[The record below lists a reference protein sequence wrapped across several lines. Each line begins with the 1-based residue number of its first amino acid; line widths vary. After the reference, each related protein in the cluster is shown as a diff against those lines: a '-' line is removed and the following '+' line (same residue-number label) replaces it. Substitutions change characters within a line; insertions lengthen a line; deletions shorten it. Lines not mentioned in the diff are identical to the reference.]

1 MTSEEAKKKIEA
13 LTDRINYHNE
23 LYYQKSKSEISDF
36 EFDKLLESLA
46 KLELDF
52 PELKKSDSPTQRVGG
67 TITKEFETVYHQ
79 YPMLSLGNTYNQKD
93 LEDFDGRVARGLNGE
108 PYEYFCELKFDG
120 VSISLIY
127 ENGLLTKAI
136 TRGDGVRGDNV
147 IANAKTIR
155 SIPLKITKK
164 DIPDSFEVRGE
175 VFMSKDVFTQ
185 LNKELEDIGEEP
197 YKNARNTASGSL
209 KQQDSREVA
218 KRKLD
223 CFTYYL
229 LGDSIASKTH
239 EESIHSLEAWG
250 FQVSQTY
257 RKCKT
262 IKEVLQYINEWEKKR
277 HELPLETDGV
287 VIKVN
292 KLDQQQE
299 LGLTAKSPRWAISYK
314 YQAESIS
321 TKLNSVTYQVGRT
334 GAVTPVA
341 ELQPVLLAGTTVKRA
356 SLHNAN
362 EIARL
367 DLRIGDYVFVEKGG
381 EIIPKV
387 TRVDLDRRSTDTKPF
402 IYTDKCPAC
411 NTKLIRQEGEAA
423 FYCPNASSCPPQVKG
438 RIEHFIQRKA
448 MNIDSLGER
457 KVDTLVNKKMIYN
470 YADLYS
476 LKDQHNILLGLTD
489 YFDSDE
495 DLNFKDNNDVYQVA
509 LEKVIAGLKLVDKL
523 DKVKEL
529 ATQLGSIRK
538 LNQQHTGAKG
548 YPTFLMKSLE
558 FNEANIK
565 DGYVPL
571 ENILYQLFKG
581 AIPFEVLKDASQQIT
596 NIDELYDPGKKIKIQ
611 ENPSFIDFVSDQKT
625 RSKID
630 AFSYRSR
637 ISFQA
642 KTVDNILQGIESSKQ
657 ITFEKVLFALGIRYV
672 GETVAKKLAK
682 HFKTIDRLSSAS
694 FDELIAVEDVGD
706 RIAQSVREFFSI
718 QQNLDIITKLKKA
731 NLKLELEEKN
741 TVQASGG
748 KLNGMKILA
757 TGTLT
762 NFKRD
767 EIETFVEANG
777 GEYKKAVSK
786 ELSFIIA
793 GEKPGEAKIQK
804 AEKDKLKIIS
814 EEEFL
819 KIVNG

>member
-1 MTSEEAKKKIEA
+1 MSLEEAKTKIEA
-13 LTDRINYHNE
+13 LTDKINYHNE

-36 EFDKLLESLA
+36 DFDKLLESLIQ
-46 KLELDF
+46 LENEF
-52 PELKKSDSPTQRVGG
+52 PELKKAESPTQRVGG
-67 TITKEFETVYHQ
+67 TITKEFEAIYHQ
-79 YPMLSLGNTYNQKD
+79 FPMLSLGNTYNQKD
-93 LEDFDGRVARGLNGE
+93 LEDWDGRVAKGLEGE
-108 PYEYFCELKFDG
+108 AYEYFCELKFDG

-147 IANAKTIR
+147 IVNAKTIR
-155 SIPLKITKK
+155 SVPLKINKK
-164 DIPDSFEVRGE
+164 NIPDSFEVRGE
-175 VFMSKDVFTQ
+175 VFMTKENFNQ
-185 LNKELEDIGEEP
+185 LNRDREDIGEER
-197 YKNARNTASGSL
+197 YANARNTTSGTL
-209 KQQDSREVA
+209 KMQDSKEVA

-229 LGDSIASKTH
+229 LGDNIETLTH
-239 EESIHSLEAWG
+239 EESIHSLESWG

-257 RKCKT
+257 RKCKS
-262 IKEVLQYINEWEKKR
+262 ISEVLEYINEWEKKR
-277 HELPLETDGV
+277 LDLPLETDGV

-292 KLDQQQE
+292 SLDHQQQ

-314 YQAESIS
+314 YQAESTS

-341 ELQPVLLAGTTVKRA
+341 ELEPVQLAGTTVKRA

-367 DLRIGDYVFVEKGG
+367 DLRVGDYVFVEKGG

-387 TRVDLDRRSTDTKPF
+387 TKVDQDKRSADAKPF
-402 IYTDKCPAC
+402 VYTDVCPDC
-411 NTKLIRQEGEAA
+411 NTKLVRQEGEAA
-423 FYCPNASSCPPQVKG
+423 FYCPNATSCPPQVKG

-457 KVDTLVNKKMIYN
+457 KVDMLVNKKLIYN
-470 YADLYS
+470 YADLYD
-476 LKDQHNILLGLTD
+476 LKNQHDTLLGLQD

-495 DLNFKDNNDVYQVA
+495 DLNFKDTNGVYQIA
-509 LEKVIAGLKLVDKL
+509 LEKVVSALKLTATS
-523 DKVKEL
+523 DKVSEFSAILKN
-529 ATQLGSIRK
+529 IKK
-538 LNQQHTGAKG
+538 LTAQQTGAKA
-548 YPTFLMKSLE
+548 YPSFLMKSLE
-558 FNEANIK
+558 LNYAHIK

-581 AIPFEVLKDASQQIT
+581 GIPFAILEAASQQIQ
-596 NIDELYDPGKKIKIQ
+596 NIDDLYDLNNNLEIQ
-611 ENPSFIDFVSDQKT
+611 KNSSFLELIGDQKS
-625 RSKID
+625 RAKLD

-642 KTVDNILQGIESSKQ
+642 KTVDNILSGIEASKQ
-657 ITFEKVLFALGIRYV
+657 INFEKVLFALGIRYV

-682 HFKTIDRLSSAS
+682 HFKTIDAIMAAS
-694 FDELIAVEDVGD
+694 FDELIAVEDVGE
-706 RIAQSVREFFSI
+706 RIARSVIEFFSI
-718 QQNLDIITKLKKA
+718 QQNRDTITKLKKA

-741 TVQASGG
+741 TTPIQG
-748 KLNGMKILA
+748 KLSGFKILA

-767 EIETFVEANG
+767 EIEKFIEANG
-777 GEYKKAVSK
+777 GEYKKTVAK
-786 ELSFIIA
+786 DLTFLIT
-793 GEKPGEAKIQK
+793 GDKPGEAKIVAAK
-804 AEKDKLKIIS
+804 KHGIKTVS

-819 KIVNG
+819 KMVND

>member
-1 MTSEEAKKKIEA
+1 MSSEEAKKKIEA
-13 LTDRINYHNE
+13 LTDQINYHND

-36 EFDKLLESLA
+36 DFDKLLESLV
-46 KLELDF
+46 KLENDF
-52 PELKKSDSPTQRVGG
+52 PELKKQDSPSQRVGG

-108 PYEYFCELKFDG
+108 AYEYFCELKFDG

-127 ENGLLTKAI
+127 KNGVLTKAV
-136 TRGDGVRGDNV
+136 TRGDGVRGDDV
-147 IANAKTIR
+147 IVNAKTIR
-155 SIPLKITKK
+155 SVPLKITKK
-164 DIPDSFEVRGE
+164 DIPESFEVRGE
-175 VFMSKDVFTQ
+175 VFMTKDTFNQ
-185 LNKELEDIGEEP
+185 LNKDREDIGEER
-197 YKNARNTASGSL
+197 YANARNTTSGSL
-209 KQQDSREVA
+209 KMQDSGEVA

-229 LGDSIASKTH
+229 LGDDIETHTH
-239 EESIHSLEAWG
+239 EESIHLLEKWG
-250 FQVSQTY
+250 FHVSQTY

-262 IKEVLQYINEWEKKR
+262 IKEVLEYINEWEKKR
-277 HELPLETDGV
+277 HELSLETDGV

-292 KLDQQQE
+292 NLQQQQQ

-341 ELQPVLLAGTTVKRA
+341 ELQPVQLAGTTVKRA

-387 TRVDLDRRSTDTKPF
+387 TRVDLDRRSADTKPF
-402 IYTDKCPAC
+402 VYTDKCPDC
-411 NTKLIRQEGEAA
+411 NTKLVRQEGEAA
-423 FYCPNASSCPPQVKG
+423 FYCPNASSCPPQIKG

-457 KVDTLVNKKMIYN
+457 KVDMLVNKKMIYN
-470 YADLYS
+470 YADLYD
-476 LKDQHNILLGLTD
+476 LKNQKDTLLGLTD
-489 YFDSDE
+489 YFDSEE
-495 DLNFKDNNDVYQVA
+495 DLNFKDNNGVYQVA
-509 LEKVIAGLKLVDKL
+509 LERAISGLKLGDKL
-523 DKVKEL
+523 DKAGEF
-529 ATQLGSIRK
+529 ATQLGNIRK
-538 LNQQHTGAKG
+538 LTQQDTGPKG

-558 FNEANIK
+558 FNVDNIK

-581 AIPFEVLKDASQQIT
+581 AIPFELLEASSHQIE
-596 NIDELYDPGKKIKIQ
+596 NIDDLYDLGKKLKIQ
-611 ENPSFIDFVSDQKT
+611 ENTTFLPYISDQKT

-630 AFSYRSR
+630 VFSYRSR

-642 KTVDNILQGIESSKQ
+642 KTVDNILSGIESSKQ
-657 ITFEKVLFALGIRYV
+657 VSFEKVLFALGIRYV

-682 HFKTIDRLSSAS
+682 HFKTVDRLSTAS
-694 FDELIAVEDVGD
+694 
-706 RIAQSVREFFSI
+706 
-718 QQNLDIITKLKKA
+718 
-731 NLKLELEEKN
+731 
-741 TVQASGG
+741 
-748 KLNGMKILA
+748 
-757 TGTLT
+757 
-762 NFKRD
+762 
-767 EIETFVEANG
+767 
-777 GEYKKAVSK
+777 
-786 ELSFIIA
+786 
-793 GEKPGEAKIQK
+793 
-804 AEKDKLKIIS
+804 
-814 EEEFL
+814 
-819 KIVNG
+819 